1 MQHSRSR
8 ENCVCVYVLCC
19 YWRYTSGKL
28 ICFAWDD
35 TNDIDPSEAVY
46 AVGSVLDATQ
56 IADVHTSPSF
66 NVVVAIM
73 LRGKVPK
80 GEDVVDSRM
89 ALKITQICGVLDFCS
104 QQSEHKFCLWHLKRK
119 MKFFTAGGEH
129 PRASPASPV
138 GAFVLLFVWSRLSD
152 PPATA
157 MRPWHVAGS

>member
-89 ALKITQICGVLDFCS
+89 ALKITQICGVFDFCS
-104 QQSEHKFCLWHLKRK
+104 QQSEHKFCLWHLKDEVFHRRRRAPPRLAGL
-119 MKFFTAGGEH
+119 AGG
-129 PRASPASPV
+129 RFCA
-138 GAFVLLFVWSRLSD
+138 LFVWSRLSD